1 MTMIK
6 KNLDYLVN
14 KWISRKLFV
23 FLVASGLLMFA
34 DLESSDWAL
43 IAITY
48 LSSQAVLD
56 SVTIYSKAKKDN
68 IKESI

>member
-1 MTMIK
+1 MSR
-6 KNLDYLVN
+6 KNLYTLIN
-14 KWISRKLFV
+14 KCISRKLFV

-48 LSSQAVLD
+48 LSSQTVLD
-56 SVTIYSKAKKDN
+56 SVMVYSKMKN
-68 IKESI
+68 NNSNE

>member
-1 MTMIK
+1 MSK
-6 KNLDYLVN
+6 KNLDSLIN

-43 IAITY
+43 IAVTY
-48 LSSQAVLD
+48 LSSQTILD
-56 SVTIYSKAKKDN
+56 SVTVYSKMKGNNNNDN
-68 IKESI
+68 ELL

>member
-1 MTMIK
+1 MSR
-6 KNLDYLVN
+6 KNLDTLIN

-34 DLESSDWAL
+34 DLESSDWTL

-48 LSSQAVLD
+48 LSSQTILD
-56 SVTIYSKAKKDN
+56 SVTVYSKMKKDN
-68 IKESI
+68 DDN

>member
-1 MTMIK
+1 MIK

-48 LSSQAVLD
+48 LSSQTVLD

-68 IKESI
+68 IKEPI

>member
-1 MTMIK
+1 MSR
-6 KNLDYLVN
+6 KNLDALIN

-23 FLVASGLLMFA
+23 FLVASVLLMFA

-48 LSSQAVLD
+48 LSSQTILD
-56 SVTIYSKAKKDN
+56 SVMVYSKMKN
-68 IKESI
+68 NNSNE

>member
-1 MTMIK
+1 MSR
-6 KNLDYLVN
+6 KNLDTLIN

-23 FLVASGLLMFA
+23 FLIASGLLMFA

-48 LSSQAVLD
+48 LSSQTVLD
-56 SVTIYSKAKKDN
+56 SVTVYSKMRNKN
-68 IKESI
+68 NNESI

>member
-1 MTMIK
+1 MSR
-6 KNLDYLVN
+6 KNLDALIN

-23 FLVASGLLMFA
+23 FLVASVLLMFA

-48 LSSQAVLD
+48 LSSQTILD
-56 SVTIYSKAKKDN
+56 SVMVYSKMKN
-68 IKESI
+68 NSSNE